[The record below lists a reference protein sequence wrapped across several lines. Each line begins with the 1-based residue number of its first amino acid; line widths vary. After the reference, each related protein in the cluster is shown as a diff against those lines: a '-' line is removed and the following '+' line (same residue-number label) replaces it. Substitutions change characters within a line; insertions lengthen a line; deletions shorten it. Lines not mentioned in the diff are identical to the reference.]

1 MNRDRDAVMVT
12 ANDILKN
19 TVNDNPSMEKIEI
32 QTIVSDEG
40 ATGTKRRF
48 EGQVAIVTGAASGL
62 GLAISQKL
70 LEEGAVVALLDINKE
85 GLEKEYRKHKAKSR
99 AFAIDI
105 TKDQLVGDTVEAII
119 QEFGKIDILVNS
131 AGISGET
138 NVLSHNVD
146 YNDIRRVFEV
156 NFMSSFSISKAVL
169 PHMLK
174 MSYGRIL
181 HIASIAG
188 KEGNAGM
195 LAYSASKAAVIGMTK
210 VQGKEYAE
218 TGITVNALAPAVIR
232 TPLVDGLPEK
242 QVKYMTDKIPMK
254 RCGSLEEA
262 ANIVAYIVSRENS
275 FVTGFTFDLSG
286 GRATY

>member
-1 MNRDRDAVMVT
+1 MKQSKDALTIGTNGTVLDKSVETGMDKAYASKSQS
-12 ANDILKN
+12 ANSKN
-19 TVNDNPSMEKIEI
+19 FD
-32 QTIVSDEG
+32 
-40 ATGTKRRF
+40 
-48 EGQVAIVTGAASGL
+48 GQVAVVTGAASGL
-62 GLAISQKL
+62 GLAIAHKL
-70 LEEGAVVALLDINKE
+70 LDEGAVVALVDINKA
-85 GLEKEYRKHKAKSR
+85 GLESAFKNNKERSRK
-99 AFAIDI
+99 FAIDI
-105 TKDQLVGDTVEAII
+105 TKETLVSNAIENI
-119 QEFGKIDILVNS
+119 ILEFGKIDILVNS

-146 YNDIRRVFEV
+146 RNDLRRVFEI
-156 NFMSSFSISKAVL
+156 NFISSFNISKVVL

-174 MSYGRIL
+174 MNYGRVL

-232 TPLVDGLPEK
+232 TPLVDAMPET

-254 RCGSLEEA
+254 RCGTLEEA
-262 ANIVAYIVSRENS
+262 ANLVAYIVSKENS